1 MASGQ
6 MVGPSLVGWI
16 ADGAGGLQKG
26 LAVSA
31 AILWFGAIIAMF
43 QKPPMRSSTSTSINM
58 TRPRQTPPLNA
69 ELNTLRGTSALAVQ
83 AVHGITNIVDQ
94 MHGAIVNLALPL
106 QAKEA
111 KTHKTRGITGL
122 VYRSVRGVTGL
133 VGWGM
138 DRSLDV
144 VQLPVVSKALAPAA
158 RQLSGKLKLKSAEP
172 YRETVRAAVNGVLGD
187 TLAATKNPL
196 AIQMQFRQQGQAL
209 IPSKRNGKLLILVH
223 GLCMND
229 LQWLRGGHDHGAML
243 SEQFGYEA
251 IYLHYNTGR
260 PIHANG
266 ESFAQL
272 LESTLSNWPV
282 SITELV
288 IVGHSMGGLIT
299 RSACHHAAQVNHSW
313 VKKLSKLITLGS
325 PHAGA
330 PLERAGRGLDFLLG
344 ISPYSAPLAKLGL
357 VRSAGIQNLRDGAV
371 TASGE
376 LPIWP
381 QHVKLYTLAST
392 KQKAPEK
399 SVKADLA
406 APFKRLLG
414 DGLVPV
420 KSALA
425 LDDQPKLGLPM
436 RIPASRQAVV
446 YEIDH
451 FQMLG
456 SAQVAKHLLRWLK
469 V

>member
-1 MASGQ
+1 
-6 MVGPSLVGWI
+6 
-16 ADGAGGLQKG
+16 
-26 LAVSA
+26 
-31 AILWFGAIIAMF
+31 
-43 QKPPMRSSTSTSINM
+43 M
-58 TRPRQTPPLNA
+58 TRPRQTPPLKA

-83 AVHGITNIVDQ
+83 AVQGITNIVEQ

-111 KTHKTRGITGL
+111 KPHTTRGITGL

-144 VQLPVVSKALAPAA
+144 VQLPVVSKALAPTA
-158 RQLSGKLKLKSAEP
+158 RQLSGKFKLKSAEP

-196 AIQMQFRQQGQAL
+196 AIQMQFRQHGLPLNASA
-209 IPSKRNGKLLILVH
+209 ISNGKLLILVH

-229 LQWLRGGHDHGAML
+229 LQWLHHGKDGGHDHGAML
-243 SEQFGYEA
+243 AQQFGFEP

-260 PIHANG
+260 PINANG
-266 ESFAQL
+266 ESFAAL
-272 LESTLSNWPV
+272 LESTLKNWSVP
-282 SITELV
+282 ITDLV
-288 IVGHSMGGLIT
+288 IIGHSMGGLVT
-299 RSACHHAAQVNHSW
+299 RSASHHALQTNQSW
-313 VKKLSKLITLGS
+313 VKNLSKLITLGT

-330 PLERAGRGLDFLLG
+330 PLERAGRGLDFLLS

-381 QHVKLYTLAST
+381 KHVKLYTLACT

-399 SVKADLA
+399 SDTTDLA
-406 APFKRLLG
+406 APLKRLLG

-425 LDDQPKLGLPM
+425 QDDQPKLGLPM

-446 YEIDH
+446 YETDH

-456 SAQVAKHLLRWLK
+456 SAQVAKHLLRWLR